1 MRTELT
7 VFQQMR
13 KKVQSFYSILN
24 LRAFEKKLGR
34 KLAMPIVDY
43 LTFALLK
50 HSCQITTKKKL
61 YQMFELASHCSY
73 KTLVVN
79 INRWAR
85 LAAIILTLILKANR
99 TNASH
104 IKHTDSTDIPV
115 CLNKNANKHK
125 TMKGLASWSH
135 SGKGYYYGLKLHL
148 TSDLAKRM
156 LALKITSANVDDRE
170 MFIPLNQDMSGLF
183 ISDAGYVSRE
193 LERKFNEEGKHRA
206 LINPR
211 KNMKKLAT
219 FVDTMVYNTRM
230 IIELNFRNLKM
241 FFGLITSLPRSVDG
255 YLANYIHGL
264 LAYALV

>member
-1 MRTELT
+1 
-7 VFQQMR
+7 MR

-34 KLAMPIVDY
+34 KLALPIVDY

-50 HSCQITTKKKL
+50 HNCQITTKKKL
-61 YQMFELASHCSY
+61 YETFELASHCSY

-79 INRWAR
+79 MNRLAY

-99 TNASH
+99 TKASH
-104 IKHTDSTDIPV
+104 IKHTDSTDMPV
-115 CLNKNANKHK
+115 CLNKNANRHK
-125 TMKGLASWSH
+125 TMQWLSSWSH
-135 SGKGYYYGLKLHL
+135 SGKGHYYGLKLHL
-148 TSDLAKRM
+148 TSDLEKRL
-156 LALKITSANVDDRE
+156 LAIKITSANIDDRE
-170 MFIPLNQDMSGLF
+170 MFIPLNQDMRGLF
-183 ISDAGYVSRE
+183 VSDAGYVSGK
-193 LERKFNEEGKHRA
+193 LEQAFNEEGKHRV

-219 FVDTMVYNTRM
+219 YLDIMVYNTRM

-255 YLANYIHGL
+255 YLANYIHCL
-264 LAYALV
+264 LAYALA